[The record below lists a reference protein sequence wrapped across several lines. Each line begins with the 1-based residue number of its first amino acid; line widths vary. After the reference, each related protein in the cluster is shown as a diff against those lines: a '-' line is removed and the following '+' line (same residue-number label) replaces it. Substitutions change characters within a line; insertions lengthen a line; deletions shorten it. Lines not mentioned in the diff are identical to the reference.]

1 MKLTRLISVII
12 ALAMVGSLVA
22 CSGAPAPSNSSQP
35 VEAKGGNY
43 IMATGGTSGTYYPL
57 GGAMAQI
64 IAKYVPNTN
73 VTPNATGASKE
84 NIRLVSS
91 GDADIAIVQNDVL
104 DYASKGIEIFNG
116 EKVSGLTVLATLY
129 PEVCQV
135 VVGADS
141 GINSIADLKGKRVSV
156 GDAGSGVE
164 ANAKQILEIYGLKFE
179 DLNASRLSFK
189 ESASAFQDKQIDA
202 FFVTSG
208 VPNTAIQEVSL
219 QNKVKVLSLEADKLK
234 ALMEKYPYY
243 TQFVIPKDVYKT
255 EQDATTVAIKA
266 TLIVREKLSEAEVYN
281 MTKALFEHLD
291 ELGNAH
297 SKGKEMSLQSSV
309 QGVSVKFHPGAEK
322 YFKEKGAI
330 K

>member
-1 MKLTRLISVII
+1 MIQTIDYFCKNAIIWISFPSSFGLFLCSSKNEFKKGVVFMKLFRLISVII
-12 ALAMVGSLVA
+12 ALALVFTLGA
-22 CSGAPAPSNSSQP
+22 CSGAPASSNDNQP
-35 VEAKGGNY
+35 AEAKGGNY

-141 GINSIADLKGKRVSV
+141 GINTIADLKGKRVSV

-179 DLNASRLSFK
+179 DVNASRLSFK
-189 ESASAFQDKQIDA
+189 ESASAFQD
-202 FFVTSG
+202 
-208 VPNTAIQEVSL
+208 
-219 QNKVKVLSLEADKLK
+219 
-234 ALMEKYPYY
+234 
-243 TQFVIPKDVYKT
+243 
-255 EQDATTVAIKA
+255 
-266 TLIVREKLSEAEVYN
+266 
-281 MTKALFEHLD
+281 
-291 ELGNAH
+291 
-297 SKGKEMSLQSSV
+297 
-309 QGVSVKFHPGAEK
+309 
-322 YFKEKGAI
+322 
-330 K
+330 